1 MKAVLDHVGI
11 AVRDVDAAL
20 AFYRDALGLDV
31 EAPED
36 VVTQHVRARHIPV
49 GRAKL
54 ELLEATASDS
64 AIAKYVEKRGPG
76 IHHITLRVD
85 DIRAALEQL
94 RTRGV
99 RLVDEEPRPGA
110 EGALVAFI
118 HPSAAHGVLVE
129 LKQPALGGVEGV
141 PFRPPVL
148 DVKRL
153 DFGDLQLT
161 TLHDG
166 GFRLDGGAMFGTVP
180 RLLWEKLAPADERH
194 RIQLTMRPLLV
205 EAAWGRMIVD
215 CGAGDKMSSKQVDI
229 YALERERHLDHALA
243 EVGLTSSSIDFA
255 LATHLHFDH
264 FGGATAQ
271 VHGALKPRFANARYL
286 IRSAEWEDATHP
298 HERNRASYLQ
308 DDFVPLKEAGVV
320 EFFEGD
326 MTVKPGVRVVRTGG
340 HTGQHQV
347 VYLESG
353 GRTAVYV
360 ADMIPTTAHLQDP
373 WLMGYDLF
381 PMDTLAFKRRFIREA
396 IDREHLIL
404 FEHDPRVAAGYIREN
419 AKGERFVEQVL

>member
-11 AVRDVDAAL
+11 AVQDIEAAL
-20 AFYRDALGLDV
+20 AFYRDALGLEV

-36 VVTQHVRARHIPV
+36 VLTQRVRARHIPV
-49 GRAKL
+49 GGPKL
-54 ELLEATASDS
+54 ELLEATAPDS
-64 AIAKYVEKRGPG
+64 AIARYIDTRGPG

-85 DIRAALEQL
+85 DIRAALEHL
-94 RTRGV
+94 KARGV
-99 RLVDEEPRPGA
+99 RLVDPEPRLGA
-110 EGALVAFI
+110 EQALVAFI

-129 LKQPALGGVEGV
+129 LKQPALSDVEGAAE
-141 PFRPPVL
+141 REPVL
-148 DVKRL
+148 EVKRL
-153 DFGDLQLT
+153 AFGDLQLT

-166 GFRLDGGAMFGTVP
+166 GFRLDGGAMFGVVP
-180 RLLWEKLAPADERH
+180 RPLWEKLAPPDDRH
-194 RIQLTMRPLLV
+194 RIQLAMRPLLV
-205 EAAWGRMIVD
+205 EAEWGRLLVD
-215 CGAGDKMSSKQVDI
+215 CGAGDKMAPKQADI
-229 YALERERHLDHALA
+229 YALSRARHLDHALA
-243 EVGLTSSSIDFA
+243 DVGLTSESIGFV

-264 FGGATAQ
+264 FGGAT
-271 VHGALKPRFANARYL
+271 VREHGALKPRFTKAEYL

-308 DDFVPLKEAGVV
+308 EDFVPLKDAGVV
-320 EFFEGD
+320 RFFEAD
-326 MTVKPGVRVVRTGG
+326 TTIKPGVRVERSGG

-347 VYLESG
+347 IYIESG

-396 IDREHLIL
+396 IDREYLIV
-404 FEHDPRVAAGYIREN
+404 FEHDPRVSAGYIREN
-419 AKGERFVEQVL
+419 AKGQRFVEQVL